1 MQRGY
6 LQKTTHVGIQR
17 NLSSAQEDNPDFS
30 GEDMKLVHSTADK
43 YTETHIRNTVPV
55 IAPTCGWER
64 GLHGISA
71 QVLQISVLET
81 KDALSSEESCS
92 NPKRFEKQISH
103 GSVCSAWTRSRVPVC
118 PHLHT
123 CALIMYTC
131 PQMEA
136 SVFWCFH
143 IKKTFFVH
151 FVPGNSGGCFE
162 TCRFLCSSMH
172 TCLLHTLTER
182 RGSSLQDCIITQR
195 QVLDGERR
203 AWWRQKASPE
213 EMGT

>member
-1 MQRGY
+1 
-6 LQKTTHVGIQR
+6 
-17 NLSSAQEDNPDFS
+17 
-30 GEDMKLVHSTADK
+30 MKLVHSTADK

-55 IAPTCGWER
+55 IAPTCGWEW

-92 NPKRFEKQISH
+92 NPKWFEKQISH
-103 GSVCSAWTRSRVPVC
+103 GSVCSVVELGRVFPCATSAYVC
-118 PHLHT
+118 INYVYVSAAGSKCFLMFPHLK
-123 CALIMYTC
+123 
-131 PQMEA
+131 
-136 SVFWCFH
+136 
-143 IKKTFFVH
+143 KKTFFMH

-172 TCLLHTLTER
+172 TCLLHTHTLTES
-182 RGSSLQDCIITQR
+182 RGSSLQDCILTQR
-195 QVLDGERR
+195 QVLDSKRR
-203 AWWRQKASPE
+203 AWWRQKASPV

>member
-6 LQKTTHVGIQR
+6 LQKTAHVGIQR

-92 NPKRFEKQISH
+92 NPKWFEKQISH

-143 IKKTFFVH
+143 IKKHSSCTLFQGTQVIVLKPAPCTHAFYTHSQRDVDLLCRI
-151 FVPGNSGGCFE
+151 VLSRRDKYWTASEEPGDDK
-162 TCRFLCSSMH
+162 RP
-172 TCLLHTLTER
+172 
-182 RGSSLQDCIITQR
+182 R
-195 QVLDGERR
+195 Q
-203 AWWRQKASPE
+203 
-213 EMGT
+213 